1 MDGGAFDF
9 TPSFDGKT
17 LMIVDGSLTGEV
29 MVLLKATK
37 GFTLLIEGK
46 ALVDVNL
53 SGTGFPKILDELA
66 ACSRGET
73 GWWTP
78 NAAPRSPR

>member
-1 MDGGAFDF
+1 VKGDEA
-9 TPSFDGKT
+9 PNRS
-17 LMIVDGSLTGEV
+17 SSGEPMSV
-29 MVLLKATK
+29 LKATK
-37 GFTLLIEGK
+37 GLALLIDGK
-46 ALVDVNL
+46 ALVDLDL

-78 NAAPRSPR
+78 NAAVRFAR